1 MSGKTKTKK
10 TRHRSGTADKVVGGP
25 AELPIADL
33 PLLGNVL
40 AKFKLIK
47 SSLTSEGSG
56 RDVSNKAV
64 INMLYLDIIGMYR
77 KANSNLVLLSEKRA
91 KFHLNKLYME
101 FKELVRSGGSSSSPK
116 IVDFQLKCDK
126 LFDLIFCKCK
136 ILPCDEAGCEG
147 CDHAAHITCT
157 FTKEKKIPKVELA
170 YVMDQRDRRGGKGS
184 FQMGDLDKKSNI

>member
-136 ILPCDEAGCEG
+136 ILPCDEARCEV
-147 CDHAAHITCT
+147 CDHAAHNTCT
-157 FTKEKKIPKVELA
+157 CTNEKNIPKVELA
-170 YVMDQRDRRGGKGS
+170 YVKDQRDRRGGKG
-184 FQMGDLDKKSNI
+184 